1 MAVEWRVEW
10 VDSDDRDGFRPT
22 ARVPAPLLSMEVRV
36 RPLLEAAVPSPC
48 AWTVS
53 TGGRECMSVV
63 GRGLN
68 GGGHILGGCFGSFFG
83 Q

>member
-68 GGGHILGGCFGSFFG
+68 GGGRELDEEVCP
-83 Q
+83 